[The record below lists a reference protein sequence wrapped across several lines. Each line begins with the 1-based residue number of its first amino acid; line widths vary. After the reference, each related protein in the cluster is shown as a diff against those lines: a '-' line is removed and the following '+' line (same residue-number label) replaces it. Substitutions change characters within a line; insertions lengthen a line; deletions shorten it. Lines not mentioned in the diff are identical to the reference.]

1 MASSCICRSASCRQ
15 SGLLVPQTSLPG
27 VSIELASQDLD
38 TGVLQTF
45 TLLVKLGLA
54 SVEAGLVGTQSLE
67 LAAECDLVQLLPLQ
81 QSPLQLFHLSHP
93 LVDLVRA
100 RGKILLLLDDD
111 GGAGLGRSV
120 QLLCISECAPGVSV
134 T

>member
-1 MASSCICRSASCRQ
+1 
-15 SGLLVPQTSLPG
+15 V
-27 VSIELASQDLD
+27 SQDLD

-45 TLLVKLGLA
+45 TLPVKLGLT
-54 SVEAGLVGTQSLE
+54 SVEAGLAGTQSLE
-67 LAAECDLVQLLPLQ
+67 LAAERDLVQLLLLQ
-81 QSPLQLFHLSHP
+81 QPPLQLFHLSRP

-111 GGAGLGRSV
+111 GDAGLGRSL
-120 QLLCISECAPGVSV
+120 QLLRIGECAPGVGV